1 MGSLLLDLSI
11 GTFNWFVL
19 MFKKDRYQFI
29 PKLLS
34 KELYTFL
41 QDYLATKR
49 RAYGEMRKINYI
61 SKFDERFGT
70 MGDHQVP
77 GEKTFCLY
85 GDSAFDLVADN
96 LKSKFQKHVG
106 QTLYTTYTY
115 TRFYTTGDTL
125 KKHIDRHS
133 CEISGTINLGG
144 DLWPIYML
152 SGKKKVK
159 VDLKPGD
166 GLIYRGLEL
175 PHWRDTFK
183 GKECSQL
190 FVHYSLKE
198 RDKWDHRRCLGVPLN
213 VK

>member
-144 DLWPIYML
+144 DLWPIY
-152 SGKKKVK
+152 
-159 VDLKPGD
+159 
-166 GLIYRGLEL
+166 RGLEL